1 MKTIITAIAL
11 LITCISYAQVDPNH
25 GMTGREET
33 TGIQT
38 INDNRSFNA
47 FMQGDEIIIAALNN
61 DVLEGTINIYSLNGT
76 LINSMVVNNSQ
87 VAISTAGYKSG
98 IYIIEANQ
106 PQGKF
111 VDKVFVLGK

>member
-1 MKTIITAIAL
+1 
-11 LITCISYAQVDPNH
+11 
-25 GMTGREET
+25 MTGREET

-111 VDKVFVLGK
+111 VDKVFVLGNNWQTEHFKEPFRLKRFFCLFQLGL